1 MMMMRVSGGTLA
13 KIFFVVCLCGSPV
26 FGQGKSANEG
36 EKSGGG
42 LDLDVEQGGLVLIQM
57 AVPRA
62 INQSGKAD
70 TVGMTEAL
78 SGTVRRDLQLSGFFN
93 LLLPTQILAKPD
105 SEGLSPTYR
114 DWFNSGA
121 QGVIKIGFKQKGE
134 SVMVDMRLYSV
145 DGSQRVALPK
155 PYTGPVKISGTTA
168 KLRQHAHG
176 FANEVIGY
184 YTKTKGFFDTQ
195 IVLVKAKRRTKEIY
209 MVSADGME
217 ETQLTKTRGL
227 NLLPSMG
234 AGRVYF
240 TSFRNGGAHAFA
252 LSGRKARSFSAYKGL
267 NTGAVLSPDGRSV
280 AITLSKDGN
289 PEVYLLHP
297 DTGKVQ
303 KRLTRSRAI
312 DTSPAWSPDS
322 KQIAFVSDR
331 HGSPQIFLMNAD
343 GSNARRLTF
352 QGDYNQTPDWNPKSN
367 LIAFTARD
375 ERAVFDIFTVD
386 AETKEI
392 RRLTQNQ
399 GNNEEPTWSPDGRF
413 MAFTS
418 TRTGKSKLYLM
429 DKTGR
434 YQNQISTGT
443 GAYLTPFWVRN

>member
-1 MMMMRVSGGTLA
+1 MIRVSGGTLA
-13 KIFFVVCLCGSPV
+13 TIIFAAACLFGSHV
-26 FGQGKSANEG
+26 LAQKNSTGSAAE
-36 EKSGGG
+36 SSGG

-62 INQSGKAD
+62 INQSDKAD
-70 TVGMTEAL
+70 TAGVTEAL
-78 SGTVRRDLQLSGFFN
+78 SGTVKRDLQISGFFN
-93 LLLPTQILAKPD
+93 LLLPSQILAKPD
-105 SEGLSPTYR
+105 GEGLSPTYR

-121 QGVIKIGFKQKGE
+121 QGVVKIGFKHQGD
-134 SVMVDMRLYSV
+134 SVMVDMRLYSI
-145 DGSQRVALPK
+145 DGSQRVKLPK
-155 PYTGPVKISGTTA
+155 PYTGPVKVPATTA
-168 KLRQHAHG
+168 KLRRFAHG

-195 IVLVKAKRRTKEIY
+195 IVLVKAKRRTKEIF

-217 ETQLTKTRGL
+217 ETRLTKTKGL
-227 NLLPSMG
+227 NMLPSMG

-289 PEVYLLHP
+289 PEIYLLHP

-303 KRLTRSRAI
+303 KRLTRSWSI

-343 GSNARRLTF
+343 GSNVRRLTF

-386 AETKEI
+386 ADTKEI

-418 TRTGKSKLYLM
+418 TRTGKSKLYIM

-434 YQNQISTGT
+434 YQNKISTGT